1 MKHIKVATTNFQFSF
16 NCIIGGPGSGR
27 TTQCKL
33 LELYTRFSHVSS
45 GDVLRNEVMS
55 GSDRSLKIY
64 NCMLNGDSVPDE
76 IKCDIIGEEMCV
88 RKIRKDNPIK
98 VLQLF

>member
-1 MKHIKVATTNFQFSF
+1 MCYKLVETTNLYFSF
-16 NCIIGGPGSGR
+16 IYIIGGPGSGR
-27 TTQCKL
+27 TTQCKQ

-55 GSDRSLKIY
+55 GSDRALKIY
-64 NCMLNGDSVPDE
+64 NCMLNGAPLPDE
-76 IKCDIIGEEMCV
+76 IKCDIIREEMCV

-98 VLQLF
+98 V